1 MFKKFVIFEIEKKDT
16 TIIVDEFSKYTHD
29 LTINDVWVCGLVDR
43 EIYCVCFHCRLR
55 DHGKVTNKI
64 VKLLKNGVSIRRLS
78 L

>member
-16 TIIVDEFSKYTHD
+16 TIIVDEFSKYTRD
-29 LTINDVWVCGLVDR
+29 LTIQDGCLADR
-43 EIYCVCFHCRLR
+43 DIYCVCFHCWWK
-55 DHGKVTNKI
+55 DHGRVTNKI

>member
-29 LTINDVWVCGLVDR
+29 LTIHDGGLADR
-43 EIYCVCFHCRLR
+43 EIYCVYFHCWLR

-64 VKLLKNGVSIRRLS
+64 VKLLKDGVSIRRSS

>member
-1 MFKKFVIFEIEKKDT
+1 MFKKIVMFEIEREDT

-29 LTINDVWVCGLVDR
+29 LMIRDYGTLEDR
-43 EIYCVCFHCRLR
+43 EIYLVCFHCRLR

-64 VKLLKNGVSIRRLS
+64 VKLLKDGVSIRRLS

>member
-16 TIIVDEFSKYTHD
+16 TIIVDEFSKYTTD
-29 LTINDVWVCGLVDR
+29 LRIQDGGLADR

-64 VKLLKNGVSIRRLS
+64 VKLLKDGVSIRRLS

>member
-16 TIIVDEFSKYTHD
+16 TIIVYEFSKYTQD
-29 LTINDVWVCGLVDR
+29 LTIHDGGLAERD
-43 EIYCVCFHCRLR
+43 IYCVCFHCRLR
-55 DHGKVTNKI
+55 DHGRVTNKI

>member
-29 LTINDVWVCGLVDR
+29 LTIHDGGLADR
-43 EIYCVCFHCRLR
+43 EIYCVCFHCQLR
-55 DHGKVTNKI
+55 DHGKVTNKF
-64 VKLLKNGVSIRRLS
+64 VKLLKDGVSIRRLS